1 MSEWETKVK
10 NLKDELMQ
18 LEGQRKGRQC
28 LFGLFVFT
36 SIFKNFKFHIVTS
49 GLFGI
54 DTEFF

>member
-28 LFGLFVFT
+28 LFGLLHFLGFLN
-36 SIFKNFKFHIVTS
+36 S
-49 GLFGI
+49 
-54 DTEFF
+54 